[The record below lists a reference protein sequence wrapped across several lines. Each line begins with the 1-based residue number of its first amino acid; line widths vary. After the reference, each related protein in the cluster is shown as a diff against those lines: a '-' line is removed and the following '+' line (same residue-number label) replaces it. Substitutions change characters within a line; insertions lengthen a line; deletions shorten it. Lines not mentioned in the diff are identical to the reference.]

1 MGTMQNILPW
11 CLDMKEMTLRLKF
24 DQKRL
29 NSEIWVLWKLPKNS
43 KQLFRSQLKSN
54 MNFWLLW
61 WLDLIEID
69 MKMRPNWS
77 RKTQI
82 LEFGW
87 LLKLPKSLGNCPK
100 SQRVLSGLKL
110 TWKWVASA
118 WTGWQVPVWDPN
130 HTQQRQTTVWRALR
144 PTGQILGQ
152 LEKWLKFAWKW
163 TKMTWKWFK
172 RLGLGPSLYLEGIRP
187 MFEAF

>member
-43 KQLFRSQLKSN
+43 KQLFRSQLKWN

-69 MKMRPNWS
+69 MKRNKNDPKRAKNWN
-77 RKTQI
+77 
-82 LEFGW
+82 
-87 LLKLPKSLGNCPK
+87 LGNFWSCPK
-100 SQRVLSGLKL
+100 VLEVAQKVNECSWSFWVPGGLW
-110 TWKWVASA
+110 TSAWASA
-118 WTGWQVPVWDPN
+118 CDWSPGSILSKIYI
-130 HTQQRQTTVWRALR
+130 RQKRVQPLFLR
-144 PTGQILGQ
+144 
-152 LEKWLKFAWKW
+152 
-163 TKMTWKWFK
+163 M
-172 RLGLGPSLYLEGIRP
+172 
-187 MFEAF
+187 

>member
-1 MGTMQNILPW
+1 
-11 CLDMKEMTLRLKF
+11 
-24 DQKRL
+24 
-29 NSEIWVLWKLPKNS
+29 
-43 KQLFRSQLKSN
+43 

-69 MKMRPNWS
+69 MKIRPNWF

-82 LEFGW
+82 SKFGW

-172 RLGLGPSLYLEGIRP
+172 WLGLGPSLYFEGIRP
-187 MFEAF
+187 MFEAFWCPKWAWKLTGIWKTSPFLALLRSKSGPKNAWNWSRGSF